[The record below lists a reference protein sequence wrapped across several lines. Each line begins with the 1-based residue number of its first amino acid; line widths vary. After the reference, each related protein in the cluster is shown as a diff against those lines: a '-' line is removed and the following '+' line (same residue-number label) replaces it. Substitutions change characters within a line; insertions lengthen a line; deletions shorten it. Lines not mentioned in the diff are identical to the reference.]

1 MANTKNIK
9 DRINSI
15 KNTQK
20 ITRAMKMVAAA
31 KVKKCEN
38 AVKASRPFTKELTD
52 MLHKLLISVDSFPA
66 DNEKKPEKPINNWR
80 VLLEKREVKTSGLLI
95 ITSDKGLAGAY
106 NANLVRYTVKEIER
120 LHSEGKNAKLF
131 IIGQKGLSAL
141 KREQRTID
149 FDIIKNY
156 PAFAEGGSSA
166 LATVVA
172 EDMAE
177 LFVNGEIDEMRIIT
191 TRFKNM
197 MSYSVEKWEILPMT
211 DSKEDVEKY
220 SSDFEF
226 EPELPVMLS
235 YTVPYYVANII
246 YQALLEA
253 AASELASR
261 MTAMSAACN
270 NAEEMINTLTIEFNK
285 ARQQA
290 ITNEIT
296 EIISGADAQK

>member
-226 EPELPVMLS
+226 EPELPIMLS

>member
-38 AVKASRPFTKELTD
+38 AVKASRPFTKELTE
-52 MLHKLLISVDSFPA
+52 MLHKLLISVDSFPV

-80 VLLEKREVKTSGLLI
+80 VLLEKRQVKTSGLLI

-106 NANLVRYTVKEIER
+106 NANLVRYTLKEIER
-120 LHSEGKNAKLF
+120 LHSEGINAKLF

-141 KREQRTID
+141 KREQRTVN

-156 PAFAEGGSSA
+156 PAFAQGGSSA
-166 LATVVA
+166 LGTVVA

-211 DSKEDVEKY
+211 DTKEDVQKY

-235 YTVPYYVANII
+235 YTVPYYIANII

-270 NAEEMINTLTIEFNK
+270 NAEEMINTLTVEFNK